1 MVVVSVLGESMSKRR
16 LDIVGAG
23 RVGKTL
29 ARLWKEQAAF
39 EIGDVVNRSPESSRQ
54 AIAFIGGG
62 TVGQIDR
69 IDVLMISTT
78 DSVLAD
84 YAGALAKTA
93 GIGPQS
99 VVFHC
104 SGSISS
110 EVLAP
115 LRARGASI
123 ASMHPVKSF
132 ADESLAVES
141 FSGTFCGLEGDPTA
155 VQVLTEAVSAIGG
168 KNFTIDPAA
177 KAIYHAG
184 SVFSNNYLVST
195 IAAGIDCLVEAG
207 IDRAIALEILKPIA
221 TEALENLSRLGP
233 VQALTGP
240 ISRGE
245 TKVVETQLQA
255 LQAWDPEIASAYAA
269 LGRLAARLALQNGR
283 ASEEAIRTIE
293 KTLLR

>member
-1 MVVVSVLGESMSKRR
+1 MSKRR

-39 EIGDVVNRSPESSRQ
+39 EIGDVVNRSPESSKR

-62 TVGQIDR
+62 TVGQIDQ
-69 IDVLMISTT
+69 IDVLMISTA
-78 DSVLAD
+78 DSAIAD
-84 YAGALAKTA
+84 CAAALAKTA
-93 GIGPQS
+93 SIRPES

-110 EVLAP
+110 EILAP

-141 FSGTFCGLEGDPTA
+141 FSGTFCALEGDSTA
-155 VQVLTEAVSAIGG
+155 VQVLAEAVDAIGG
-168 KNFTIDPAA
+168 KRFTIDPAA
-177 KAIYHAG
+177 KAVYHAG

-195 IAAGIDCLVEAG
+195 IATGIDCLVEAG
-207 IDRAIALEILKPIA
+207 IARATALEILKPIA
-221 TEALENLSRLGP
+221 TEALENLFRLGP

-255 LQAWDPEIASAYAA
+255 LQAWDPEIAASYAS

-283 ASEEAIRTIE
+283 ASKEWIRQIEEVLARSI
-293 KTLLR
+293 